1 MAGVGTNIRHLREAQ
16 SMTQQELARQVG
28 ITQAMLCYI
37 ERGSKNPSLQVG
49 YEIAKAL
56 RCRVED
62 LLAE

>member
-16 SMTQQELARQVG
+16 NMTQSELARQVG

-49 YEIAKAL
+49 YEIAQAL
-56 RCRVED
+56 QCKVED

>member
-16 SMTQQELARQVG
+16 NMTQGELARQVG

-49 YEIAKAL
+49 YEIAQAL
-56 RCRVED
+56 QCKVED